1 MEGFW
6 LSVRASATRCCWP
19 PESWSQ
25 RIYALSRMPTLSSAA
40 RAASFCSL
48 VNMPKSTRK
57 KPISGTMEVRTF
69 LSAVARVTRLK
80 DWKIM
85 PILRRN
91 LRSALPESLETSVP
105 STVNSPSVISI
116 MRLMVRISVDLPAPD
131 RPIMATNSP
140 CSNLRLTSLRP
151 LTPLGY
157 VLETCLNSI
166 KRGHFLFAK
175 MRIQTIFS

>member
-1 MEGFW
+1 
-6 LSVRASATRCCWP
+6 
-19 PESWSQ
+19 
-25 RIYALSRMPTLSSAA
+25 
-40 RAASFCSL
+40 
-48 VNMPKSTRK
+48 
-57 KPISGTMEVRTF
+57 MEVRTF

-131 RPIMATNSP
+131 RPMMATNSP

-175 MRIQTIFS
+175 MRIQTIFGQVWLLNSFRLPSAANLRQLIYLFPPQAAANSLSLEEGGSLYKLADRIKCLYETGDVSLT